1 MKTFQIDQW
10 STRTDQPDV
19 TTVKVRVLEEV
30 APGIGRAEHFEFDVQ
45 GKHDGPGSVPALQAA
60 VEAALSGAGLI

>member
-19 TTVKVRVLEEV
+19 TAVKVRVLEEV
-30 APGIGRAEHFEFDVQ
+30 APGIVRAESFEFDVQ
-45 GKHDGPGSVPALQAA
+45 GKHDGPGSIPALDAA
-60 VEAALSGAGLI
+60 VDTVLRGAGLI